1 MVHYLFLLLSFGYRK
16 TGDGNHAILSGG
28 SRLFLFCKKLLD
40 FQSIRLYNNELA
52 MNIEL
57 IAGKNRFK
65 PEDILTFETL
75 LQDENSIAY
84 SDFGFDK
91 KGEIVLVR
99 APARLDLMGGIADYC
114 GANVFEATLS
124 NAVVMGSQ
132 VRGDRLLQVFSI
144 GVESEGLTP
153 SLNTSLDDFYA
164 DGKLKEYD
172 EIKSFFKSNPK
183 TAWAGYVLGAFY
195 VLLKENRVKKF
206 ESGLNLLIQSN
217 VPMGAGIS
225 SSAAIEV
232 ATMMSVNEQYQL
244 NLSLLEIARLAQ
256 IVENRV
262 VGAPC
267 GIMDQIT
274 SVAGEEGKVISI
286 LCRPDKILEL
296 VQLPEEV
303 CLLGINSK
311 VKRSTAGS
319 AYTDARTAAFMG
331 LTILTKKFGLEELSG
346 YLCNLSVKDFRG
358 KYWDSLPTSIN
369 GSTFL
374 AQYGETID
382 RVTKVNPDKTY
393 RVRSRTEHPIYEND
407 RVKQFIECLKKAT
420 DEGNREK
427 AKSHLIQAGKLMY
440 ASHWS
445 YRQRVGLGS
454 PNVDMIVNKIREIG
468 TEGGLFGAKITG
480 GGGGG
485 TVAVLCV
492 GDVSESIEK
501 VILDYKEKTEIDAG
515 VLTGSSP
522 GAAQYGCLRYKII

>member
-1 MVHYLFLLLSFGYRK
+1 MGKSPFPCE
-16 TGDGNHAILSGG
+16 N
-28 SRLFLFCKKLLD
+28 LLD
-40 FQSIRLYNNELA
+40 FHLRRLYNNERLT

-57 IAGKNRFK
+57 IIGKNRFK
-65 PEDILTFETL
+65 LEDILNFETL
-75 LQDENSIAY
+75 LQDENGIAY
-84 SDFGFDK
+84 SDSGFDK
-91 KGEIVLVR
+91 KGEIVVVR
-99 APARLDLMGGIADYC
+99 APGRLDLMGGIADYC

-132 VRGDRLLQVFSI
+132 ARGDRRLQVLSI
-144 GVESEGLTP
+144 GVESEELTP
-153 SLNTSLDDFYA
+153 SLRVSLDDFYA
-164 DGKLKEYD
+164 DGKVKEYD
-172 EIKSFFKSNPK
+172 EIKNLFKSNPK
-183 TAWAGYVLGAFY
+183 TDWAGYVLGSFY
-195 VLLKENRVKKF
+195 VLLKENRVEQF
-206 ESGLNLLIQSN
+206 ERGLNLVIQSD

-232 ATMMSVNEQYQL
+232 AAMVSINEQY
-244 NLSLLEIARLAQ
+244 NLGLSPLEIARLAQ

-262 VGAPC
+262 IGAPC

-296 VQLPEEV
+296 VELPEGTH
-303 CLLGINSK
+303 LLGINSK
-311 VKRSTAGS
+311 VKRSTAGP

-331 LTILTKKFGLEELSG
+331 LTILTKEFGLEELSG
-346 YLCNLSVKDFRG
+346 YLCNLSVKDFRE
-358 KYWDSLPTSIN
+358 KYWDALPTSID

-382 RVTKVNPDKTY
+382 PITRVNPDKTY
-393 RVRSRTEHPIYEND
+393 RVRSRSEHPIYENE
-407 RVKQFIECLKKAT
+407 RVKKFIECLKKA
-420 DEGNREK
+420 DAEENRER
-427 AKSHLIQAGKLMY
+427 ADSHLLQAGKLMY

-454 PNVDMIVNKIREIG
+454 SNVDIIVNKVREIG
-468 TEGGLFGAKITG
+468 ADGGFYGAKITG

-501 VILDYKEKTEIDAG
+501 VLSDYKEKTYTNADVFA
-515 VLTGSSP
+515 GSSP
-522 GAAQYGCLRYKII
+522 GVAQYGALRYKIIL

>member
-1 MVHYLFLLLSFGYRK
+1 M
-16 TGDGNHAILSGG
+16 D
-28 SRLFLFCKKLLD
+28 
-40 FQSIRLYNNELA
+40 
-52 MNIEL
+52 IEL
-57 IAGKNRFK
+57 ITGKNRFK
-65 PEDILTFETL
+65 PEDILRFDTL
-75 LQDENSIAY
+75 LQDENGIAY
-84 SDFGFDK
+84 REFGFDK
-91 KGEIVLVR
+91 KGEIVVVR

-132 VRGDRLLQVFSI
+132 ARRDRLLQVLSI
-144 GVESEGLTP
+144 GVESEGMTP
-153 SLNTSLDDFYA
+153 ALNTSLDNFYA

-183 TAWAGYVLGAFY
+183 TAWTGYVLGAFY
-195 VLLKENRVKKF
+195 VLLKENIVERF
-206 ESGLNLLIQSN
+206 ENGLNLVIQSD

-232 ATMMSVNEQYQL
+232 ATMVSVNEQYQL
-244 NLSLLEIARLAQ
+244 NLSPLEIARLAQ

-296 VQLPEEV
+296 VQLPEDV
-303 CLLGINSK
+303 SLLGINSK

-331 LTILTKKFGLEELSG
+331 LTILTKEFGLEELSG

-358 KYWDSLPTSIN
+358 KYWDSLPTSID

-382 RVTKVNPDKTY
+382 HITKVNPAKTY
-393 RVRSRTEHPIYEND
+393 RVRSRAEHPIYENE
-407 RVKQFIECLKKAT
+407 RVKKFIEWLKKAAT
-420 DEGNREK
+420 GENRGK

-454 PNVDMIVNKIREIG
+454 PNVDMIVNKIRQIG
-468 TEGGLFGAKITG
+468 TEGGFFGAKITG

-485 TVAVLCV
+485 TVAVLCA
-492 GDVSESIEK
+492 GDVSESMDK
-501 VILDYKEKTEIDAG
+501 VNSDYKERAGIDAD
-515 VLTGSSP
+515 VFTGSSP
-522 GAAQYGCLRYKII
+522 GAAQYGYLRYKITL